1 MVSTFLNV
9 IVMDKKSIL
18 VIVLKVAIYALGLIA
33 TAFGVSSLT
42 SCAFQ
47 RSSVV
52 DGRATIIT
60 TDTTYIQ
67 HTGYLKTK

>member
-1 MVSTFLNV
+1 M
-9 IVMDKKSIL
+9 KKE
-18 VIVLKVAIYALGLIA
+18 VLQIIIKVAIYALGLIA

-60 TDTTYIQ
+60 SDTTYIQ
-67 HTGYLKTK
+67 HSGYLKTK

>member
-1 MVSTFLNV
+1 
-9 IVMDKKSIL
+9 MDKKEIL

-33 TAFGVSSLT
+33 TVFGVSSLT

-52 DGRATIIT
+52 DGRATIVTI
-60 TDTTYIQ
+60 DTTYIQ
-67 HTGYLKTK
+67 HSGFLKTK

>member
-1 MVSTFLNV
+1 
-9 IVMDKKSIL
+9 MDKKTIL

-52 DGRATIIT
+52 DGRATIVTI
-60 TDTTYIQ
+60 DTTYVQ

>member
-1 MVSTFLNV
+1 
-9 IVMDKKSIL
+9 MDKKAIL

-33 TAFGVSSLT
+33 TAFGISSLT

-52 DGRATIIT
+52 DGRATIVTI
-60 TDTTYIQ
+60 DTTFIQ
-67 HTGYLKTK
+67 HSGYLKTK

>member
-1 MVSTFLNV
+1 MN
-9 IVMDKKSIL
+9 ICMDKKKIIE
-18 VIVLKVAIYALGLIA
+18 IVLKVLLYALTLIGSA
-33 TAFGVSSLT
+33 LGISALT

-60 TDTTYIQ
+60 TDTTFVQ
-67 HTGYLKTK
+67 HSGFLKTK

>member
-1 MVSTFLNV
+1 
-9 IVMDKKSIL
+9 MDKKKIIE
-18 VIVLKVAIYALGLIA
+18 IVLKVLLYALTLIGSA
-33 TAFGVSSLT
+33 LGISALT

-60 TDTTYIQ
+60 VDTTFVQ
-67 HTGYLKTK
+67 HSGFLKTK

>member
-1 MVSTFLNV
+1 
-9 IVMDKKSIL
+9 MDKKSVLI
-18 VIVLKVAIYALGLIA
+18 IVFKVAIYALGLIA
-33 TAFGVSSLT
+33 TALGVTSLT

-60 TDTTYIQ
+60 TDTTFIQ
-67 HTGYLKTK
+67 HSGYLKTK